1 MMIRLKQVI
10 IKNFRNF
17 QGTHQFDFSKDVTI
31 FLGDNGNG
39 KSSVFD
45 AIQWCLTGNVERF
58 KNVSSADIMKSVLI
72 NKNSDECA
80 VEIIFTTNLSLKR
93 VAPRYGNIRVSCND
107 GNEIVRGDKKVKEYI
122 EGLFK
127 NSKGGK
133 FDIQEFLKSSLLAQ
147 DQVLDFISSDT
158 ANDRY
163 RVLSSILGM
172 NEITNL
178 KENYE
183 KVRSL
188 LDNEMEKKA
197 DFVKSLQKEIDLQ
210 ESKIDYGY
218 KYLITDEISN
228 PSFEDKQKENNE
240 LQKSKA
246 QIEER
251 LTRFNLQYNN
261 IKQDIG
267 DLNQIDNTIKSL
279 EYEIK
284 ELQIDQEKKLKRFR
298 LE

>member
-1 MMIRLKQVI
+1 M
-10 IKNFRNF
+10 
-17 QGTHQFDFSKDVTI
+17 
-31 FLGDNGNG
+31 
-39 KSSVFD
+39 
-45 AIQWCLTGNVERF
+45 
-58 KNVSSADIMKSVLI
+58 
-72 NKNSDECA
+72 
-80 VEIIFTTNLSLKR
+80 KR

-188 LDNEMEKKA
+188 LDNEMEKK
-197 DFVKSLQKEIDLQ
+197 
-210 ESKIDYGY
+210 
-218 KYLITDEISN
+218 
-228 PSFEDKQKENNE
+228 
-240 LQKSKA
+240 
-246 QIEER
+246 QI
-251 LTRFNLQYNN
+251 L
-261 IKQDIG
+261 
-267 DLNQIDNTIKSL
+267 
-279 EYEIK
+279 
-284 ELQIDQEKKLKRFR
+284 
-298 LE
+298 